1 MEEQKKL
8 KPKEEE
14 MIIIKKYQEMMLYVY
29 NLLKKYPN
37 SEKFALASE
46 TKKCLFE
53 AFELLLWAK
62 KQYSKNTR
70 LKYLSEVDIKLSCL
84 KIYVRLA
91 VKNEYINARNYRA
104 WSYKITNISN
114 MLGGWINEC
123 LTK

>member
-1 MEEQKKL
+1 
-8 KPKEEE
+8 

>member
-1 MEEQKKL
+1 MEVVKSL

-14 MIIIKKYQEMMLYVY
+14 MLIIKKYQEMMLYVY
-29 NLLKKYPN
+29 NLVKKYPN
-37 SEKFALASE
+37 SEKFTLVSE
-46 TKKCLFE
+46 TKKCMFE

-62 KQYSKNTR
+62 KQYSKNTKV
-70 LKYLSEVDIKLSCL
+70 KYLNEVDIKLSCL
-84 KIYVRLA
+84 KIYVRIA
-91 VKNEYINARNYRA
+91 VKNKYINARNYRA